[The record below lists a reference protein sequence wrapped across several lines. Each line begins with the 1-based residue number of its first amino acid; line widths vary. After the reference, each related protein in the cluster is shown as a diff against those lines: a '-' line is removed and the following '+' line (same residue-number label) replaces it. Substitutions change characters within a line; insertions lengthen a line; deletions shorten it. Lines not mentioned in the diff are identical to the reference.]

1 MGRRRRGRE
10 LAVQMLFQ
18 LDVTGDDP
26 GSVLPTFWEG
36 NRAGADVRAFAE
48 ALVRGTWEHRATL
61 DAVLQGSAEHWKIDR
76 MAIVDR
82 NVLRVA
88 AFELLR
94 SDEVPDAVILD
105 EAIEI
110 AKRFGNADSGP
121 FVNGVLD
128 AVRARLEAGELER
141 SLTDRASLGE

>member
-1 MGRRRRGRE
+1 
-10 LAVQMLFQ
+10 
-18 LDVTGDDP
+18 
-26 GSVLPTFWEG
+26 
-36 NRAGADVRAFAE
+36 
-48 ALVRGTWEHRATL
+48 
-61 DAVLQGSAEHWKIDR
+61 